1 MRDVEHVEVRDD
13 QSEPEYIESEYA
25 TNLDSPLMDCC
36 RKKIMVIGQPPALG
50 SGWDV
55 IPG

>member
-13 QSEPEYIESEYA
+13 QSEPECVESEYA
-25 TNLDSPLMDCC
+25 TVRQPVDGLLT
-36 RKKIMVIGQPPALG
+36 KKIMVIGQPPALG